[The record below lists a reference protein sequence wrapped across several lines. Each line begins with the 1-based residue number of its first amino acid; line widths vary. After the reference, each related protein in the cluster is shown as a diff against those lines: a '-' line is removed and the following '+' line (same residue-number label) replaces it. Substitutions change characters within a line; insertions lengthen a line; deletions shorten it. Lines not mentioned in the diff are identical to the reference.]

1 VRYFQV
7 NAFTTKPAG
16 GNPAGVCPLESW
28 PDDALMQRIAA
39 TFMISEIAFV
49 VPQPDGYGLRWF
61 TPKAEIDLCGHAT
74 LATAHVLY
82 RHLGRAEP
90 VMRFHTRSGELRV
103 SRAGDALQLD
113 FPRRPVEPV
122 APPPGLDEALGARP
136 LEVHAGVSL
145 LCLFANAGQVRDLR
159 PRFGMIGR
167 LDTHA
172 VIATAPGEDCDF
184 VSRFFAPGVGID
196 EDPVTGSAHCS
207 LAPFWSA
214 RLGRKVL
221 AARQVS
227 SRGGELECECSGERV
242 FLRGRALTV
251 LDGQIFV

>member
-1 VRYFQV
+1 MRRSKTVDAWFARYENPMKSVVQRVREIVLSADPRIDECIKWQ
-7 NAFTTKPAG
+7 APTFTFEGK
-16 GNPAGVCPLESW
+16 
-28 PDDALMQRIAA
+28 
-39 TFMISEIAFV
+39 
-49 VPQPDGYGLRWF
+49 
-61 TPKAEIDLCGHAT
+61 
-74 LATAHVLY
+74 
-82 RHLGRAEP
+82 
-90 VMRFHTRSGELRV
+90 
-103 SRAGDALQLD
+103 D

-136 LEVHAGVSL
+136 LEVHSGVSL

-159 PRFGMIGR
+159 PRFDMIGR

-227 SRGGELECECSGERV
+227 SRGGELECEFSGERV
-242 FLRGRALTV
+242 LLRGNALTV